1 MKENTI
7 KQFLTEELDKNID
20 ELFVKIHK
28 KAKTVS
34 GDITPDQDFRL
45 QVLKEEIVIL
55 MTNQVV
61 SNQKV

>member
-1 MKENTI
+1 MKESTI
-7 KQFLTEELDKNID
+7 KQFITEELDKSID

-28 KAKTVS
+28 KAKTTS

-55 MTNQVV
+55 MTNQVI